1 MPFLYRKKYLRD
13 TEILNLEE
21 QDRKFERDARET
33 FRTSRIDHMRTL
45 RTTETKKMEDMT
57 EKWKQTQLVKKNR
70 RVRDLHY
77 ELSLLQIAELK
88 SLRERQVHTKD
99 EVVGIEQFERNMKR
113 MGISGNDGSDQRMS
127 ISYETKDAYEH
138 RIKDQ
143 LNSTFP
149 ADKEVG
155 DFKAHLKERT
165 AAKRLARYEKAR
177 RRRRALVDQANT
189 LGASQPES
197 TET

>member
-1 MPFLYRKKYLRD
+1 M
-13 TEILNLEE
+13 
-21 QDRKFERDARET
+21 
-33 FRTSRIDHMRTL
+33 HTL
-45 RTTETKKMEDMT
+45 RASETKKLEDMT

-77 ELSLLQIAELK
+77 ELSLLKVAELK
-88 SLRERQVHTKD
+88 NLRERQVHTKD

-149 ADKEVG
+149 ADKEV
-155 DFKAHLKERT
+155 DNFKAHLKERT

-197 TET
+197 R